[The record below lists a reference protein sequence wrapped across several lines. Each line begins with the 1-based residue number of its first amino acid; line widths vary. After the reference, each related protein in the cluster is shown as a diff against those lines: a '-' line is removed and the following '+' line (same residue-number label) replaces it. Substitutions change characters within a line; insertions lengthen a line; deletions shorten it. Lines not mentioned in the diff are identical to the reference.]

1 MAWTYFHFRG
11 VARSTFDRNLVNLA
25 DTLFLVVARAD
36 FFAIKSRARNTP
48 KCFTSPLHSDSRTKP
63 LKPREEPHVFSIFAI
78 QKAILRHDKRLA
90 NERLLPVL
98 VTVSNAIQVREI

>member
-1 MAWTYFHFRG
+1 MF
-11 VARSTFDRNLVNLA
+11 
-25 DTLFLVVARAD
+25 
-36 FFAIKSRARNTP
+36 
-48 KCFTSPLHSDSRTKP
+48 
-63 LKPREEPHVFSIFAI
+63 FSIFAI